1 MKGPKLVPALGLA
14 AMVGLGVYISGP
26 AGGTGSD
33 LKAGID
39 AGFKGAVAEL
49 GQAGPIEPAEAVP
62 EEPAEEQ
69 EGRAPEAP
77 TEGPTEGPPGQPV
90 EYFRDDFDG
99 DALGEDWEVLNPNR
113 DAFIVEDGALLIL
126 NSTPGGLS
134 SENSPNLFKLTR
146 EMPEGDWTA
155 TARLSLDLQ
164 TGSEMFYMG
173 LYDDKDNW
181 VAAQVWSKPDKYKG
195 HGVFLS
201 SVKSA
206 NGEITRFDKPLA
218 YIRCNV
224 CSADWSWSNF
234 IKKKFSQPIRLRLA
248 REGRSFTVSGRQ
260 EPEGEQDEDGAQW
273 LELGKVTSLHAKGR
287 LALNLVQSKKTQ
299 GESLAHVDWVKIEVP
314 QQQEPQ

>member
-1 MKGPKLVPALGLA
+1 MNGPKLVPALGLA
-14 AMVGLGVYISGP
+14 AMVGLGVYISGL
-26 AGGTGSD
+26 AGGTGSHVE
-33 LKAGID
+33 AGIGE
-39 AGFKGAVAEL
+39 GFKGAVAEL
-49 GQAGPIEPAEAVP
+49 RQVGEIEPEEAAPEEAAP
-62 EEPAEEQ
+62 EEP
-69 EGRAPEAP
+69 PE
-77 TEGPTEGPPGQPV
+77 GQPSEPT

-99 DALGEDWEVLNPNR
+99 DGLSEDWEVLNPNL

-126 NSTPGGLS
+126 SATPGGLP

-146 EMPEGDWTA
+146 EMPEGDWTV
-155 TARLSLDLQ
+155 TARVSLDLQ

-181 VAAQVWSKPDKYKG
+181 IAAQVWSKPDKYKG

-206 NGEITRFDKPLA
+206 NGQITRFNKRLA
-218 YIRCNV
+218 GIRCNV
-224 CSADWSWSNF
+224 CSPDWNWSNF
-234 IKKKFSQPIRLRLA
+234 IERKFSRPIFLRLA
-248 REGRSFTVSGRQ
+248 REGRSFIVSGRQ
-260 EPEGEQDEDGAQW
+260 EPEGEQGEEAAQW
-273 LELGKVTSLHAKGR
+273 LELEKVTSLRAKGS